1 MSEDKDNENEFER
14 DFSEEANDETT
25 LNDETSD
32 LTEDEGVLN
41 DTTLD
46 LPEEKIIET
55 NDELLEDVT
64 KIADEEIDPIAE
76 ANESLITMNSAPFD
90 KTLEVMSQTLAS
102 IDAKMD
108 IENSQLQKLD
118 QLSEIKDQLNRLENS
133 GITTS
138 TAEIAPETDV
148 TTEIEE
154 DIPQNNIGH
163 NQQEI
168 SELLEKIQTLENKIQ
183 TIESQSNNTNER
195 FEKIE
200 SIVERF
206 EDLESEIQVEY
217 EEEEKPSFFKSLFKK
232 KEKTEP
238 YKKENIIEEPEIQ
251 LESVKTIIP
260 KDTTAIIE
268 EAEDSLKNT
277 TNETLINEDYN
288 EEASKEDE
296 KPKSKNLNYGLGMLL
311 LLTVVIVILFFFNR
325 FQVIDLDY
333 NKVTSSVFS
342 LIDSILK

>member
-14 DFSEEANDETT
+14 DFSEEANDENVS
-25 LNDETSD
+25 NDADSA
-32 LTEDEGVLN
+32 LV
-41 DTTLD
+41 
-46 LPEEKIIET
+46 EEKIVEA
-55 NDELLEDVT
+55 NDDLLEDVT
-64 KIADEEIDPIAE
+64 EVIDQEIDPIAE

-90 KTLEVMSQTLAS
+90 QTLEVISQTIAS

-118 QLSEIKDQLNRLENS
+118 QLSEIKDQLNRLENTS
-133 GITTS
+133 LATTAAEVDPGPEV
-138 TAEIAPETDV
+138 TAE
-148 TTEIEE
+148 TEEE
-154 DIPQNNIGH
+154 VPQNNIGH

-168 SELLEKIQTLENKIQ
+168 SELLEKIQTLENKIH

-288 EEASKEDE
+288 EETSKEDE

>member
-14 DFSEEANDETT
+14 DFSEEANDETV
-25 LNDETSD
+25 S
-32 LTEDEGVLN
+32 N
-41 DTTLD
+41 DTDSALV
-46 LPEEKIIET
+46 EEKIVEA
-55 NDELLEDVT
+55 NDDLLEDVT
-64 KIADEEIDPIAE
+64 EVTDQEIDPIAE

-90 KTLEVMSQTLAS
+90 QTLEIMSQTLAS

-108 IENSQLQKLD
+108 DENLQLQKLD
-118 QLSEIKDQLNRLENS
+118 QLSEIKDQLNRLENA

-217 EEEEKPSFFKSLFKK
+217 VEEEKPSLFKNLFKK

-277 TNETLINEDYN
+277 TNEILINEDYN
-288 EEASKEDE
+288 EETSKEDE

-311 LLTVVIVILFFFNR
+311 LLTTVIAILFFFNK
-325 FQVIDLDY
+325 FQIIDLNY
-333 NKVTSSVFS
+333 NLVTNSVFS